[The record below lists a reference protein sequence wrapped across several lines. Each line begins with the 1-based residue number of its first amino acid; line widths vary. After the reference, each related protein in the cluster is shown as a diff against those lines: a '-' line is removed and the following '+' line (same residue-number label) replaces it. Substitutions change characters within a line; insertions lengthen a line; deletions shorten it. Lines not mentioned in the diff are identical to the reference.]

1 MDANGVT
8 SRHLASRVALAV
20 APRDR
25 LGEGDHFPGRRSVTR
40 AKAHGARAEEGRT
53 CGRATLRATVRE
65 RNAKGA
71 RIEATDAAQTQA
83 AAIVGYRAGGGV
95 PEPLNAVK
103 TRVAFESRRR
113 GLPCRATCVT
123 AEGGQG
129 NLEAPSEMP
138 SRERKDRAHSRVPR
152 ATRAIVCA
160 RASGFQRFRDG
171 FARVTK
177 HTPTDFRQSHP
188 QPRKA
193 KSKISR
199 PSDSAGDRHPNKE
212 EWESFGLPYDFRR
225 ENRPTRNRHF
235 DSSFQGSRRSTPLTR
250 RPAGAFPPLFL
261 PRATDDALTPKVA
274 RFAPF
279 PGRLGRMTRDPGWND
294 GGEGARSLVSAR
306 A

>member
-1 MDANGVT
+1 M
-8 SRHLASRVALAV
+8 
-20 APRDR
+20 
-25 LGEGDHFPGRRSVTR
+25 
-40 AKAHGARAEEGRT
+40 
-53 CGRATLRATVRE
+53 
-65 RNAKGA
+65 
-71 RIEATDAAQTQA
+71 
-83 AAIVGYRAGGGV
+83 
-95 PEPLNAVK
+95 K
-103 TRVAFESRRR
+103 TRVAFESR
-113 GLPCRATCVT
+113 
-123 AEGGQG
+123 EGV
-129 NLEAPSEMP
+129 SP
-138 SRERKDRAHSRVPR
+138 SRDVRDRRRRSGNSRHPQRCLRGRGRIARTRVPR

-279 PGRLGRMTRDPGWND
+279 PGRLGRMTRIR
-294 GGEGARSLVSAR
+294 GGTTEERARGRS
-306 A
+306 